1 MIRNA
6 VLGLFGTLLIVLFL
20 MVGITFGAW
29 LDTRGL
35 GSFIELRVFDGIV
48 HITAGQLEFF
58 LMGALLY
65 IFVIAIPFWAGANPT
80 RLPKSF
86 RRRRFR
92 VARWLRR
99 KSYMTKREAR

>member
-29 LDTRGL
+29 LDTHGVGHFL
-35 GSFIELRVFDGIV
+35 TVQVFDGAV
-48 HITAGQLEFF
+48 HITTGDLEFF
-58 LMGALLY
+58 LMGFLLY
-65 IFVIAIPFWAGANPT
+65 LFVVAIPFWAGANPT

-86 RRRRFR
+86 RRRRF
-92 VARWLRR
+92 AFMRWLWRRIHPR
-99 KSYMTKREAR
+99 KSEVS